1 MKLVDGKI
9 PIPSSKSLVFE
20 GDLADIVR
28 LSCFMNSGTRFSI
41 PNELI

>member
-1 MKLVDGKI
+1 MKLVDGKV

-20 GDLADIVR
+20 DDLADIVG
-28 LSCFMNSGTRFSI
+28 LSCSLYSGTRFSL